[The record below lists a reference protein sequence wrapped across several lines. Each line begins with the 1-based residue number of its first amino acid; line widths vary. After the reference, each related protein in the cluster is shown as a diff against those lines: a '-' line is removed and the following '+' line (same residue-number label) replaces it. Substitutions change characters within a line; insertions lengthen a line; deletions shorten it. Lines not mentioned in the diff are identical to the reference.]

1 MRTTRWIEFNGE
13 RKALVEWAEQY
24 AISPNVV
31 RRGFGLRA
39 AGRSKSLWPNLADTG
54 LKRTW
59 RLRP

>member
-13 RKALVEWAEQY
+13 RKALVEWAGRF

-31 RRGFGLRA
+31 RRRLARG
-39 AGRSKSLWPNLADTG
+39 WPVEIALAQPSG
-54 LKRTW
+54 YRLKRTW